1 VTVTVGED
9 DDTLSNSD
17 GTVTLGTSLGRIAS
31 LGIDLID
38 AVDGKT
44 DVFVSGAYRYDE
56 TKTIDENFANKSL
69 GFFNNAAAPAFDPAL
84 FVTLGLSEL
93 DDKADGQGDGTVVL
107 QGSLRDL
114 DLLGIDY
121 ITGNDDV
128 MRVGILGAYS
138 EQDVLPTFDGPS
150 FAKDIG
156 VGLVLTAFDDQ
167 VDDVVDGTVTLKTNL
182 QQLADLGIDH
192 VLSGKA
198 EDGSD
203 VVQDVIVDGGLG
215 GLTDPVELFNALIA
229 PGYYSDP
236 SFKFFDD
243 PLDVTLQMTDADGT
257 AFLQKGEGNLGD
269 KLHLLG
275 VDKIE
280 LNGNKYGYV
289 NDDWSDLLGLG

>member
-1 VTVTVGED
+1 
-9 DDTLSNSD
+9 
-17 GTVTLGTSLGRIAS
+17 
-31 LGIDLID
+31 
-38 AVDGKT
+38 
-44 DVFVSGAYRYDE
+44 
-56 TKTIDENFANKSL
+56 
-69 GFFNNAAAPAFDPAL
+69 
-84 FVTLGLSEL
+84 
-93 DDKADGQGDGTVVL
+93 
-107 QGSLRDL
+107 
-114 DLLGIDY
+114 
-121 ITGNDDV
+121 
-128 MRVGILGAYS
+128 
-138 EQDVLPTFDGPS
+138 
-150 FAKDIG
+150 
-156 VGLVLTAFDDQ
+156 
-167 VDDVVDGTVTLKTNL
+167 
-182 QQLADLGIDH
+182 